1 MRNAMTQIQIPSR
14 HRQGG
19 VMLLEVLI
27 GILIFSIG
35 ILAMLGMQ
43 AIGMRNTVESKYR
56 AEASYLANQI
66 VGAMWVDRANPAG
79 NLCARYDDAGAGA
92 AANTSR
98 SGWVNLVQQRLP
110 QAATY
115 TPSIVVTSPDCNK
128 GGQVMVT
135 VRWLRPGEDPGTG
148 NVNVSRYVVIAQ
160 INGVD

>member
-1 MRNAMTQIQIPSR
+1 
-14 HRQGG
+14 
-19 VMLLEVLI
+19 MLLEVLI

-43 AIGMRNTVESKYR
+43 AVGMRNTVESKYR
-56 AEASYLANQI
+56 SEASYLANQI
-66 VGAMWVDRANPAG
+66 VGTMWVDRANPAG

-98 SGWVNLVQQRLP
+98 VDWVNLVQQRLP

-128 GGQVMVT
+128 GAQVTVT
-135 VRWLRPGEDPGTG
+135 VRWLRPGEDPGAG
-148 NVNVSRYVVIAQ
+148 NVNVSRHVVIAQ

>member
-1 MRNAMTQIQIPSR
+1 MRKMQAPSR
-14 HRQGG
+14 RRQGG

-43 AIGMRNTVESKYR
+43 AIGMRNTVEAKYR

-66 VGAMWVDRANPAG
+66 VGTMWVDRANPAG
-79 NLCARYDDAGAGA
+79 SLCVRYDDSGTGA
-92 AANTSR
+92 ATNTSR
-98 SGWVNLVQQRLP
+98 TDWVNVVQQRLP

-115 TPSIVVTSPDCNK
+115 TPSIVVTSGNCAK
-128 GGQVMVT
+128 GAQVTVT

-148 NVNVSRYVVIAQ
+148 NVNVSRHVVIAQ